1 MVCAFCEDGERMSK
15 EERNKAQGKWKMEE
29 ARVMTRRTRFE
40 RTENP
45 IRLPCATERP
55 DPSSTRDGKDTRTS
69 SALEGR

>member
-29 ARVMTRRTRFE
+29 ARVMTRGTRFE
-40 RTENP
+40 R
-45 IRLPCATERP
+45 TERP
-55 DPSSTRDGKDTRTS
+55 DPSSTRDGKDARTS